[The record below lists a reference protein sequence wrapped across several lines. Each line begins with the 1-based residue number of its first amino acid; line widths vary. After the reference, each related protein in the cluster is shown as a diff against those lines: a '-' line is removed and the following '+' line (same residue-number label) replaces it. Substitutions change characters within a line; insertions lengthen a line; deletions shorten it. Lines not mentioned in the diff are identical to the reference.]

1 MKENQ
6 DLLNAI
12 EKYLRGDATAEER
25 ALVNQ
30 WYNSFDDAEIMVPP
44 VPGFSENEIFTRIQ
58 HNLDKVVETPVRRRK
73 IVPLW
78 MKRAAIAAS
87 VAILV
92 GVGFRFLPG
101 PKFTM
106 YAKKTVSH
114 PASTILPGTNKAVLL
129 LDDGSSVALD
139 DSIQPSING
148 AAVQGKSLVYDQA
161 GNEVSNTVHY
171 NTLRTPQ
178 GGQFT
183 VVLPDGSK
191 VWLNA
196 ASSLKY
202 PTSFRDNHR
211 TVELTGEAYFEIAA
225 DKNKPFFVEVNKMK
239 VEVLGTTF
247 NIMAYPDE
255 NATTTTLLTGALN
268 VTNANATKRLVPGQQ
283 ASLNHEEQFTVSNA
297 DVNAAIAWKEGKFE
311 FNGEEIAVALRQLTR
326 WYDLQLQI
334 EEGAAEGH
342 ISAAFPRTTNLEN
355 VLKMLELSGIHC
367 QLNDRKL
374 IVNKN

>member
-12 EKYLRGDATAEER
+12 ERYLRGEATAEER

-44 VPGFSENEIFTRIQ
+44 VPGFSENEIFSRIQ
-58 HNLDKVVETPVRRRK
+58 MQLDKVVETPVHRRK
-73 IVPLW
+73 VYPVW
-78 MKRAAIAAS
+78 MKRTAVAAS
-87 VAILV
+87 IAVLL
-92 GVGFRFLPG
+92 GVGFSLM
-101 PKFTM
+101 PKRKLTM
-106 YAKKTVSH
+106 HASVTVS
-114 PASTILPGTNKAVLL
+114 PQPTTVMPGSNKAVLF
-129 LDDGSSVALD
+129 LDDGTPVALD
-139 DSIQPSING
+139 DSIHPAING
-148 AAVQGKSLVYDQA
+148 AQVQGESLVYDQA
-161 GNEVSNTVHY
+161 GNTTNTVRY

-202 PTSFRDNHR
+202 PTSFTDDHR

-225 DKNKPFFVEVNKMK
+225 DKNKPFFVAVNKMK
-239 VEVLGTTF
+239 VEVLGTSF

-255 NATTTTLLTGALN
+255 HATTTTLVTGAVN
-268 VTNANATKRLVPGQQ
+268 VTNANATKRLLPGQQ
-283 ASLNHEEQFTVSNA
+283 ATLNHQEQFTVSDA
-297 DVNAAIAWKEGKFE
+297 DVSAAIAWKEGKFE
-311 FNGEEIAVALRQLTR
+311 FNGEDIAVALRQLTR

-342 ISAAFPRTTNLEN
+342 VSAAFPRTTSLEN

-367 QLNDRKL
+367 QINDRQL
-374 IVNKN
+374 IVSKN

>member
-44 VPGFSENEIFTRIQ
+44 VPGFSENEIFSRIQ
-58 HNLDKVVETPVRRRK
+58 DNLDKVVETPVRRRK
-73 IVPLW
+73 VYPLW

-87 VAILV
+87 VAILL
-92 GVGFRFLPG
+92 GAGFRFMPR
-101 PKFTM
+101 PKFPM
-106 YAKKTVSH
+106 YAKTTVSH

-161 GNEVSNTVHY
+161 GNDASNIVHY

-202 PTSFRDNHR
+202 PTSFTGNHR
-211 TVELTGEAYFEIAA
+211 IVELTGEAYFEIAA
-225 DKNKPFFVEVNKMK
+225 DRNKPFFVEVNKMK
-239 VEVLGTTF
+239 VEVLGTSF

-255 NATTTTLLTGALN
+255 NTITTTLLTGSLN
-268 VTNANATKRLVPGQQ
+268 VANANVTKHLVPGQQ

-311 FNGEEIAVALRQLTR
+311 FNGEEIAVVLRQLTR